1 MKINAKDVVLD
12 SFAILA
18 FLNEERGFDVVKRL
32 LRQAG
37 RGQIKLYLNEIN
49 AGECYYIIHKTRSK
63 AAAERF
69 LLTLQTLSIELAG
82 NNFHDIIETAR
93 IKGDFTLSY
102 ADAFVISTARK
113 LNALIYT
120 GDQEFKQVKHLVRIK
135 WI

>member
-1 MKINAKDVVLD
+1 MKADVVLD

-18 FLNEERGFDVVKRL
+18 FLNQERGYDIIKRL
-32 LRQAG
+32 FRQAG
-37 RGQIKLYLNEIN
+37 KQQIKLYLNEIN

-63 AAAERF
+63 EAAERF
-69 LLTLQTLSIELAG
+69 LLTLQVLSIELAR
-82 NNFHDIIETAR
+82 NNFQDIIEAAR
-93 IKGDFTLSY
+93 IKAGFTLSY